1 MTAGD
6 DAGDEPADDTGERRR
21 GGRRSGATWLVAV
34 LCGVLGLALVTSAH
48 TNRSGT
54 GLGAARQDDLVRILD
69 GLTGQADRLHQ
80 QADSLS
86 ANVAQLQSGRDAAAA
101 ALADAQRQV
110 DALGILAGTTAAHGT
125 GVVVTI
131 EDPQHKLRSDT
142 LLDAVEELRD
152 AGAEAIQLGP
162 VRVVAA
168 TAFTDAGSGILAA
181 GVPVPVPYVLSAI
194 GDAHTLNDALRIPGG
209 VVDTVA
215 QDGAVANIAMPPTV
229 AVTALRALST
239 DRYARPIAS
248 ATPATAG

>member
-1 MTAGD
+1 MTEEGPRPSA
-6 DAGDEPADDTGERRR
+6 RR
-21 GGRRSGATWLVAV
+21 GGATWLVAL
-34 LCGVLGLALVTSAH
+34 LCGLLGFALVTSAH
-48 TNRSGT
+48 TNRST
-54 GLGAARQDDLVRILD
+54 TVLGSARQDDLVRILD

-86 ANVAQLQSGRDAAAA
+86 AGVAQLQSGRDAAAA

-110 DALGILAGTTAAHGT
+110 DALGILAGSTAAHGT

-131 EDPQHKLRSDT
+131 ADPQHKLRSDT

-152 AGAEAIQLGP
+152 AGAEAIQLGQ

-168 TAFTDAGSGILAA
+168 TAFTDAGSAILADGTA
-181 GVPVPVPYVLSAI
+181 VPPPYVLTAI

-215 QDGAVANIAMPPTV
+215 QDGAVANITLPPSV
-229 AVTALRALST
+229 AVTALRALRS

-248 ATPATAG
+248 TAPATAG

>member
-1 MTAGD
+1 
-6 DAGDEPADDTGERRR
+6 
-21 GGRRSGATWLVAV
+21 V
-34 LCGVLGLALVTSAH
+34 LCGVLGFALVTSAH
-48 TNRSGT
+48 TNRATT

-69 GLTGQADRLHQ
+69 GLTGQADRLRQ

-86 ANVAQLQSGRDAAAA
+86 ASVDQLQSGRDAAAA

-110 DALGILAGTTAAHGT
+110 DALGILAGTTPAHGP

-131 EDPQHKLRSDT
+131 SDPAHKLRSDT

-152 AGAEAIQLGP
+152 AGAEALQLGS

-168 TAFTDAGSGILAA
+168 TAFTDSGTSVLAA
-181 GVPVPVPYVLSAI
+181 GTTVTPPYVLTAI

-215 QDGAVANIAMPPTV
+215 QDGAVAEITMPPTV
-229 AVTALRALST
+229 SVTALRAPAT
-239 DRYARPIAS
+239 PRYARPVP
-248 ATPATAG
+248 TTVPAG

>member
-1 MTAGD
+1 MTSQ
-6 DAGDEPADDTGERRR
+6 PAARR
-21 GGRRSGATWLVAV
+21 GGATWLVAL
-34 LCGVLGLALVTSAH
+34 LCGVLGFALVTSAH
-48 TNRSGT
+48 TNRSTT
-54 GLGAARQDDLVRILD
+54 GLSAARQDDLVRILD

-80 QADSLS
+80 QADTLS
-86 ANVAQLQSGRDAAAA
+86 ASVAQLQGGRDAAAA

-125 GVVVTI
+125 GIVVTI
-131 EDPQHKLRSDT
+131 ADPQHKLRSDT

-181 GVPVPVPYVLSAI
+181 GIPVPAPYVLTAI

-209 VVDTVA
+209 VVDSVA
-215 QDGAVANIAMPPTV
+215 QEGAAATIASPPTV
-229 AVTALRALST
+229 AVTALRAPSA
-239 DRYARPIAS
+239 DRYARAIAS
-248 ATPATAG
+248 TVSTAPAPKG